1 MELLKELCYSKGE
14 NEMADINDFKVL
26 KNKCI
31 KMYDYFGKGEFTE
44 ENDKARMGFYHLVL
58 ENIAGI
64 NEVSEIQDCIIDTEY
79 NKTILKIDTD
89 DLGIDAVCYGRK
101 EEELSKNEA
110 LVEYLRN
117 SVKTEKAI
125 ELIVKNA
132 KIKK

>member
-1 MELLKELCYSKGE
+1 
-14 NEMADINDFKVL
+14 MADINDFKVL

-89 DLGIDAVCYGRK
+89 DLGLMQCVIKMNILMARDRYI
-101 EEELSKNEA
+101 
-110 LVEYLRN
+110 YLILNMLTVLRRQQP
-117 SVKTEKAI
+117 
-125 ELIVKNA
+125 
-132 KIKK
+132 KIMIYHEV